1 MCHNFN
7 NLNQEKLW
15 LVCTFS
21 GFSITLLQ
29 VDQCVDLSQVLLLNG
44 EIAVWQ

>member
-1 MCHNFN
+1 MVS
-7 NLNQEKLW
+7 LY
-15 LVCTFS
+15 FS

-44 EIAVWQ
+44 EIAVWQLKH